1 MREGNNGV
9 GNGATADQFR
19 FVFLIP
25 VEKDLLFVMLDQLH
39 AAAFETEGSELVVGD
54 FKEDVDDGIAETAE
68 LKFFH
73 SYKYL
78 QERWNNT
85 A

>member
-1 MREGNNGV
+1 
-9 GNGATADQFR
+9 
-19 FVFLIP
+19 
-25 VEKDLLFVMLDQLH
+25 LLLLVQLDQLH
-39 AAAFETEGSELVVGD
+39 AAAFETEGSKLTIGN
-54 FKEDVDDGIAETAE
+54 FKEYVDDGIAEAAE

-73 SYKYL
+73 SYRYL